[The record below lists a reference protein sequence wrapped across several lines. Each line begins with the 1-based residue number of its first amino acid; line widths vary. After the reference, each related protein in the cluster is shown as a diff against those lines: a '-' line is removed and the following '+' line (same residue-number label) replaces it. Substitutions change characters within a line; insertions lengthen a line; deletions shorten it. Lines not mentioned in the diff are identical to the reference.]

1 MSLDNPYHSPDR
13 TVRTK
18 DLLIQD
24 RREKIKKFKHLIEEI
39 QNDATLSES
48 DRQKKIARYNGFIAD
63 YEFDIKM
70 AQHFIDFQNKK
81 NDRSY
86 QKYMNQ
92 K

>member
-70 AQHFIDFQNKK
+70 AQQFIDFQNKK